1 MLAQSAGFWPDWA
14 LFGDAILVGTMLAML
29 LPLGGALLVLRQQV
43 FVTAAI
49 GQAATLGFAVA
60 LALGLGS
67 AHDLGHSHG
76 RAGLVVCGMAAAV
89 LTAIAALRALSARQS
104 TMEARSAFV
113 FLFAGSA
120 AMLLLDSVPHGP
132 QAVQRLF
139 LSSLLT
145 VAPSDVWLV
154 LAGGGL
160 SLLGLRWR
168 RRLLLWAIDPATS
181 SAHGGRA
188 LHYDLVVG
196 TWLGLWLG
204 YAIVATGLVFTFGAS
219 VLPVLAARSWARSL
233 RAVLL
238 LAPLLGGAGLLL
250 GFALAHRFDLP
261 PGQVVV
267 ALLGAL
273 AALARITPARGT
285 GPRAP

>member
-1 MLAQSAGFWPDWA
+1 MLAQLAAQGAGFWPDWA
-14 LFGDAILVGTMLAML
+14 LFGDAILVGLVLAMV
-29 LPLGGALLVLRQQV
+29 LPLGGTLLVLRQQV

-67 AHDLGHSHG
+67 AHDLGHGHG
-76 RAGLVVCGMAAAV
+76 RTAVVGCGLAAAV
-89 LTAIAALRALSARQS
+89 MTAIAALRVLSVRQS

-120 AMLLLDSVPHGP
+120 AMLLLDGVPHGP
-132 QAVQRLF
+132 QVVQRLF

-154 LAGGGL
+154 LVGAVA

-168 RRLLLWAIDPATS
+168 RRVLLWAIDPATA
-181 SAHGGRA
+181 SAHGANRDR
-188 LHYDLVVG
+188 YDLVVG
-196 TWLGLWLG
+196 LWLGLWLG
-204 YAIVATGLVFTFGAS
+204 YAIFATGLVFTFGAS
-219 VLPVLAARSWARSL
+219 VLPVLVARSLARSL

-238 LAPLLGGAGLLL
+238 LGPLCGGAGLLAAFL
-250 GFALAHRFDLP
+250 LAHRFDLP
-261 PGQVVV
+261 PGQVFV
-267 ALLGAL
+267 ALLGVLAL
-273 AALARITPARGT
+273 GMRMLLRR
-285 GPRAP
+285 

>member
-1 MLAQSAGFWPDWA
+1 MPAQSGGLWPDWA
-14 LFGDAILVGTMLAML
+14 LFGDAILVGTLLAMV
-29 LPLGGALLVLRQQV
+29 LPFGGALLVLRQQV

-76 RAGLVVCGMAAAV
+76 RAGLVGCGMAAAV

-113 FLFAGSA
+113 FLFAGSV
-120 AMLLLDSVPHGP
+120 AMLLLDRVPHGP
-132 QAVQRLF
+132 QVVQRLF

-154 LAGGGL
+154 LVGALL

-168 RRLLLWAIDPATS
+168 RRLLLWAIDPATAE
-181 SAHGGRA
+181 AHGGKA
-188 LHYDLVVG
+188 LHHDLVVG

-204 YAIVATGLVFTFGAS
+204 YAIVATGLVFTFGAA
-219 VLPVLAARSWARSL
+219 VLPVLAVRSWVRSL
-233 RAVLL
+233 WAALL
-238 LAPLLGGAGLLL
+238 LAPLLGAAGLVA
-250 GFALAHRFDLP
+250 GFVLAHRFDLP
-261 PGQVVV
+261 PGQVFV
-267 ALLGAL
+267 ALLGTV
-273 AALARITPARGT
+273 AALARLL
-285 GPRAP
+285 PRR

>member
-1 MLAQSAGFWPDWA
+1 MLAQSGGFWPDWA
-14 LFGDAILVGTMLAML
+14 LFGDAILVGTLLAMV

-60 LALGLGS
+60 LVLGLGS

-76 RAGLVVCGMAAAV
+76 RAGLVGCGMAAAV

-120 AMLLLDSVPHGP
+120 AMLLLDRVPHGP
-132 QAVQRLF
+132 QVVQHLF

-154 LAGGGL
+154 LVGAVV

-168 RRLLLWAIDPATS
+168 RRLLLWAIDPATAE
-181 SAHGGRA
+181 AHGSKA
-188 LHYDLVVG
+188 LHHDLVVG

-219 VLPVLAARSWARSL
+219 VLPVLAVRSWVRSL
-233 RAVLL
+233 WAALL
-238 LAPLLGGAGLLL
+238 LAPLLGGAGLLA
-250 GFALAHRFDLP
+250 GFVLAHRFDLP
-261 PGQVVV
+261 PGQVFV
-267 ALLGAL
+267 ALLGTV
-273 AALARITPARGT
+273 AAAARLLARR
-285 GPRAP
+285 

>member
-1 MLAQSAGFWPDWA
+1 MPAQSGGFWPDWA
-14 LFGDAILVGTMLAML
+14 LFGDAILVGTLLAMV
-29 LPLGGALLVLRQQV
+29 LPFGGALLVLRQQV

-76 RAGLVVCGMAAAV
+76 RAGLVGCGMAAAV

-113 FLFAGSA
+113 FLFAGSV
-120 AMLLLDSVPHGP
+120 AMLLLDRVPHGP
-132 QAVQRLF
+132 QVVQRLF

-154 LAGGGL
+154 LVGALL

-168 RRLLLWAIDPATS
+168 RRLLLWAIDPATAE
-181 SAHGGRA
+181 AHGGKA
-188 LHYDLVVG
+188 LHHDLVVG

-204 YAIVATGLVFTFGAS
+204 YAIVATGLVFTFGAA
-219 VLPVLAARSWARSL
+219 VLPVLAVRSWVRSL
-233 RAVLL
+233 WAALL
-238 LAPLLGGAGLLL
+238 LAPLLGAAGLVA
-250 GFALAHRFDLP
+250 GFVLAHRFDLP
-261 PGQVVV
+261 PGQVFV
-267 ALLGAL
+267 ALLGTV
-273 AALARITPARGT
+273 AAVARLL
-285 GPRAP
+285 PRR